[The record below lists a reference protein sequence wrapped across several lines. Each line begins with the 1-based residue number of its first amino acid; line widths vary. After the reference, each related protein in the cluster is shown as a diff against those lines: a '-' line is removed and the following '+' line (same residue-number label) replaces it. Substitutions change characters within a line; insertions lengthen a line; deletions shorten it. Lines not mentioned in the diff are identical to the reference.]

1 MYTGTLRPPQ
11 SNKKKIIIIAVII
24 AAVSL
29 SALGGLV
36 YILKGSSN
44 EDTRDDFGR
53 RRREWNDSNLPNPNK
68 QKPQEIMAYMD
79 SAEFKKVSPR
89 ERFMY
94 MREGGEKV
102 MEYQM
107 ETYFSLPD
115 EQQKTAYLD
124 SIIDRM
130 QAQRASFEQMRQQ
143 MPPRRPPD
151 ANDPNRL
158 ARQERAR
165 QRQAGQNQ
173 TAGQS
178 RSGRRAPNPSQ
189 MRARSERGTAELRAQ
204 RAAFR
209 QAMQTRMQQRGITM
223 PGPGGLGGRGGGRQ

>member
-1 MYTGTLRPPQ
+1 MYRGTLRPPP
-11 SNKKKIIIIAVII
+11 SNRKKIVIIAVI
-24 AAVSL
+24 VLVCL
-29 SALGGLV
+29 SASGGL
-36 YILKGSSN
+36 YYMFKGSSN
-44 EDTRDDFGR
+44 EESRDDFGR
-53 RRREWNDSNLPNPNK
+53 QRREWNDSNLPNPNK
-68 QKPQEIMAYMD
+68 QQPREIMAYMD

-94 MREGGEKV
+94 MREGGQKV

-124 SIIDRM
+124 SVIDRM

-173 TAGQS
+173 TTGQS
-178 RSGRRAPNPSQ
+178 RSGRRANPSQ
-189 MRARSERGTAELRAQ
+189 MRARSERGTAEQRAQ
-204 RAAFR
+204 RTAFR
-209 QAMQTRMQQRGITM
+209 QAMQNRAQQRGITM
-223 PGPGGLGGRGGGRQ
+223 PGPGGAGGGRQ

>member
-1 MYTGTLRPPQ
+1 MYSGTLRPPP
-11 SNKKKIIIIAVII
+11 SNRKKNVIIAVII
-24 AAVSL
+24 VVVCL
-29 SALGGLV
+29 SASGGL
-36 YILKGSSN
+36 YYMFKGSSN
-44 EDTRDDFGR
+44 EESRDDFGR
-53 RRREWNDSNLPNPNK
+53 QRREWNDSNLPNPNK
-68 QKPQEIMAYMD
+68 QQPQEIMAYMD

-94 MREGGEKV
+94 MREGGQKV

-143 MPPRRPPD
+143 MPPRRRD
-151 ANDPNRL
+151 ANEPNDPNRL

-165 QRQAGQNQ
+165 QQQAGQF
-173 TAGQS
+173 G
-178 RSGRRAPNPSQ
+178 GRRANPAN
-189 MRARSERGTAELRAQ
+189 MRARSERGTPEQRAQ
-204 RAAFR
+204 RVAFR
-209 QAMQTRMQQRGITM
+209 QAMQARMQQRGITM
-223 PGPGGLGGRGGGRQ
+223 PGPGGAGGRGGFGGGRQ